1 MELYVYYCDKGWVR
15 MHVFTWLDDRTLIAC
30 DFLLALA
37 FAIVFFGLKRTYPN
51 LRGINTIAVSFLL
64 GVPGTFLLASRGTIP
79 YFVSVTVAHCFV
91 FGSFVFLYRG
101 ILRFIGSRRTTLL
114 PILASCVGLVV
125 LFYYSQVEERVVPRV
140 VALSLTVGL
149 IRSLIAVE
157 LFKKAPSFTSPKA
170 MRLFAACMTFF
181 AAVTVNCGLVAVLH
195 GLPPNPLESS
205 SVGTATLLL
214 GLVSL
219 FVTGLFILF
228 LSSSELIARSADES
242 QKDSLS
248 GAFNRRGIEVKLAA
262 ELKHIQRGKH
272 KLSIALIDV
281 DYFKSINDIQG
292 HAAGDAALRDVAEA
306 ISTHLRGRDY
316 LGRYGGDEF
325 LLILPQTPC
334 NIALVVTE
342 RLCHAVS
349 NLGLFGRN
357 MPLTLSIGI
366 TEAVLEDDAVTLI
379 ARADKALYQA
389 KSAGRNCRRV
399 VMVDAGAG
407 ATQDEMAPEGAALG
421 GIIMP
426 PVRSSFLQ

>member
-1 MELYVYYCDKGWVR
+1 MYV
-15 MHVFTWLDDRTLIAC
+15 FSWLDNRTLIAC
-30 DFLLALA
+30 DFMLALA
-37 FAIVFFGLKRTYPN
+37 FAIVFFGMKRCYPN
-51 LRGINTIAVSFLL
+51 LRGINTIAISFLL

-79 YFVSVTVAHCFV
+79 YLLSVSVAHCFV

-114 PILASCVGLVV
+114 PITVSCFALVV
-125 LFYYSQVEERVVPRV
+125 LFYYSQIQDKIVPRI
-140 VALSLTVGL
+140 VAMSLTVGL
-149 IRSLIAVE
+149 IRGLIALE
-157 LFKKAPSFTSPKA
+157 LFRKSPTFTSPRT

-181 AAVTVNCGLVAVLH
+181 AAVTVNCGVMAVLH
-195 GLPPNPLESS
+195 GTPVKLLQTDA
-205 SVGTATLLL
+205 VGSATLLL
-214 GLVSL
+214 GVVSL

-272 KLSIALIDV
+272 KLSVALIDV

-292 HAAGDAALRDVAEA
+292 HAAGDAALRDVAET

-325 LLILPQTPC
+325 LLILPQTPV

-342 RLCHAVS
+342 RLCQAVS
-349 NLGLFGRN
+349 NLSLFGRN
-357 MPLTLSIGI
+357 MPLTLSIGL
-366 TEAVLEDDAVTLI
+366 TEALVEDDAVTLI

-399 VMVDAGAG
+399 VTSEADA
-407 ATQDEMAPEGAALG
+407 TNPEGAAEAAPLSD
-421 GIIMP
+421 MLLP
-426 PVRSSFLQ
+426 SVRSSLLQ

>member
-1 MELYVYYCDKGWVR
+1 MR
-15 MHVFTWLDDRTLIAC
+15 
-30 DFLLALA
+30 LALSSLD
-37 FAIVFFGLKRTYPN
+37 LKRAYPN
-51 LRGINTIAVSFLL
+51 LRGINTIAISFLL
-64 GVPGTFLLASRGTIP
+64 GVPGTYLLAARGSIP
-79 YFVSVTVAHCFV
+79 YFISVTVAHCFV

-101 ILRFIGSRRTTLL
+101 ILRFIGSRRTALI
-114 PILASCVGLVV
+114 PILASCVALVV
-125 LFYYSQVEERVVPRV
+125 LFYYSQIEQRIVPRI

-149 IRSLIAVE
+149 IRSLIAIE
-157 LFKKAPSFTSPKA
+157 LFKKAPSCTSPKA

-181 AAVTVNCGLVAVLH
+181 AAAAVNCGLVAVLH

-214 GLVSL
+214 GLVSIL
-219 FVTGLFILF
+219 VMGLFILF

-272 KLSIALIDV
+272 RLSVALIDV

-292 HAAGDAALRDVAEA
+292 HAAGDAALRDVAET

-334 NIALVVTE
+334 SIALIVTE

-357 MPLTLSIGI
+357 MPSYPQH
-366 TEAVLEDDAVTLI
+366 
-379 ARADKALYQA
+379 RAH
-389 KSAGRNCRRV
+389 
-399 VMVDAGAG
+399 
-407 ATQDEMAPEGAALG
+407 
-421 GIIMP
+421 
-426 PVRSSFLQ
+426 RSSSGRRRRHSDRPRRQSSLPGQERRPQLPPSCHGRRQR